1 MSLVRNVITQL
12 HLEGR
17 AEEAPVRDSGSRV
30 PDFDDVKV
38 PLGRQGNTSDGFV
51 VGLQELVCKAV
62 DHAVHEDA
70 VRLGSVYLLAPSA
83 PFVVLRGVP
92 EWTIAF
98 PHEEEHAGIPGF
110 R

>member
-12 HLEGR
+12 HAKTR
-17 AEEAPVRDSGSRV
+17 AEEAPVGHRSRRV
-30 PDFDDVKV
+30 PDLDDVKV

-62 DHAVHEDA
+62 DHAVYEDNMSF
-70 VRLGSVYLLAPSA
+70 RSVYLLAPSTS
-83 PFVVLRGVP
+83 FVVLRGVP

-98 PHEEEHAGIPGF
+98 PHEEEHA
-110 R
+110 